1 VIIVYTPA
9 GGEPE
14 HYDVKTLKVSEASI
28 VSRSVDMKW
37 GEIKESLGEDDL
49 DAMRG
54 IVWVLKKRDNPSLRL
69 GDFDPGIDE
78 MVCRFD
84 QQEAINYVEVAFAV
98 LDGDSEITREDVGR
112 ALEKLPDICADP
124 EHARAL
130 IAARVAA
137 PKDQPGPVAEP
148 SSPSEATVPTP
159 NGPQTPETQTS
170 ASSEI
175 STSDSSATS
184 ATSPRAMSTT

>member
-1 VIIVYTPA
+1 MIIVYTPA

-14 HYDVKTLKVSEASI
+14 HHDVKTLKVSEASI

-37 GEIKESLGEDDL
+37 GEIKESLGDDDL

-54 IVWVLKKRDNPSLRL
+54 IVWVLKKRAQPTLRL

-78 MVCRFD
+78 MVTRFD
-84 QQEAINYVEVAFAV
+84 HQEAINYVEAAFGV
-98 LDGDSEITREDVGR
+98 LNEDSEITREDVGR

-124 EHARAL
+124 EHARGL

-137 PKDQPGPVAEP
+137 PKDQPDTAAEP
-148 SSPSEATVPTP
+148 SEPSEATAPAP
-159 NGPQTPETQTS
+159 NSQQAPETQTS
-170 ASSEI
+170 ASSET

-184 ATSPRAMSTT
+184 ATSLHAMSTA

>member
-1 VIIVYTPA
+1 MIIVYTPA
-9 GGEPE
+9 GGGPE

-54 IVWVLKKRDNPSLRL
+54 IVWVLKKRSTPSLRI

-78 MVCRFD
+78 MVTRFD
-84 QQEAINYVEVAFAV
+84 QQEAITYVETAFAV
-98 LDGDSEITREDVGR
+98 LDSDSEITREDVGR

-137 PKDQPGPVAEP
+137 PKDQPETVAEP
-148 SSPSEATVPTP
+148 SSPSEVAAPP
-159 NGPQTPETQTS
+159 SGLQAPEIQTS
-170 ASSEI
+170 ASSET
-175 STSDSSATS
+175 STSDSSPTS
-184 ATSPRAMSTT
+184 AASPHAMSTT

>member
-1 VIIVYTPA
+1 MIIVYTPA
-9 GGEPE
+9 GGAPE
-14 HYDVKTLKVSEASI
+14 HYDVKTLKVSEASV

-54 IVWVLKKRDNPSLRL
+54 IVWVLKKRAQPSLRL

-78 MVCRFD
+78 MVTRFD
-84 QQEAINYVEVAFAV
+84 QQEAINYVDAAFSV
-98 LDGDSEITREDVGR
+98 LDADSEITREDVGR
-112 ALEKLPDICADP
+112 ALAKLPDICADP

-130 IAARVAA
+130 VAARVAG
-137 PKDQPGPVAEP
+137 PKEQPDPEAAPGPQSETPV
-148 SSPSEATVPTP
+148 SPP
-159 NGPQTPETQTS
+159 NGQQTPAIQTS
-170 ASSEI
+170 ESSGT

-184 ATSPRAMSTT
+184 ATSPQLPSMA

>member
-1 VIIVYTPA
+1 MIIVYTPA
-9 GGEPE
+9 GGQPE
-14 HYDVKTLKVSEASI
+14 HHDVKTLKVSEASI
-28 VSRSVDMKW
+28 VSRSVDMTW
-37 GEIKESLGEDDL
+37 GEIKESLGDDNL

-54 IVWVLKKRDNPSLRL
+54 IVWVLKKRAQPTLRL

-78 MVCRFD
+78 MVSRFD
-84 QQEAINYVEVAFAV
+84 HQEAINYVEAAFGV

-124 EHARAL
+124 EHARGL

-137 PKDQPGPVAEP
+137 PKDQPDTVAE
-148 SSPSEATVPTP
+148 PSEATVPAP
-159 NGPQTPETQTS
+159 NSQQAPETQTS
-170 ASSEI
+170 ASSET

-184 ATSPRAMSTT
+184 ATSPHAMSTT